1 MIEGK
6 CIFYIYILGQL
17 HWVITFCEMSI
28 YNVIW
33 FRHGLRLHDNPAL
46 LEALMKTNSV
56 EEVHLIPIYIFDG
69 ETSGNN
75 KNNLDI

>member
-1 MIEGK
+1 
-6 CIFYIYILGQL
+6 
-17 HWVITFCEMSI
+17 MSI

-46 LEALMKTNSV
+46 LEALEKRNSG
-56 EEVHLIPIYIFDG
+56 EKVHLIPIYIFDG

-75 KNNLDI
+75 K